1 MNTTQ
6 QHTAHDSLR
15 RLTTPHALN
24 FGSRLL
30 HRGGGGVITFREF
43 VTVARELVKQMPE
56 QSAVYLAALV
66 ALDMCRDEATQEP
79 DKPSKN

>member
-1 MNTTQ
+1 MKNTVTQ
-6 QHTAHDSLR
+6 PTARDSLR

-30 HRGGGGVITFREF
+30 RRGSGGVITFREF
-43 VTVARELVKQMPE
+43 VVVAREFMTQMPD

-66 ALDMCRDEATQEP
+66 ALDMGRDEPREP
-79 DKPSKN
+79 KAPSSN

>member
-1 MNTTQ
+1 MRN
-6 QHTAHDSLR
+6 HVSHPAARNSLR

-30 HRGGGGVITFREF
+30 HRGSGGVITFREF
-43 VTVARELVKQMPE
+43 VAVAREYMDQLPE

-66 ALDMCRDEATQEP
+66 ALDMGSEEEREP
-79 DKPSKN
+79 APPSTN